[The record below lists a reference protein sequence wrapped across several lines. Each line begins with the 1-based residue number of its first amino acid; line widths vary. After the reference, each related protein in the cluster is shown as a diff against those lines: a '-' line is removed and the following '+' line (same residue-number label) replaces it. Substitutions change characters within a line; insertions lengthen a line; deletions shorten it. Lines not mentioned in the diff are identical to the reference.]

1 MKIPYEN
8 FKQEIDKG
16 ENSTEN
22 ICTFLIRL
30 LLRKLINNSIR
41 DKEMN

>member
-1 MKIPYEN
+1 MKIPYEDFN
-8 FKQEIDKG
+8 QEIDKRG
-16 ENSTEN
+16 DSTEN
-22 ICTFLIRL
+22 ICTFLFRL